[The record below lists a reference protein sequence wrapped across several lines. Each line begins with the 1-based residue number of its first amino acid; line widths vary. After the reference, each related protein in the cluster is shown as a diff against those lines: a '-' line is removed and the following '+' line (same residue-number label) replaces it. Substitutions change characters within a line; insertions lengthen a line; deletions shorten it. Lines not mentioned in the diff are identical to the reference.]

1 LKIETVGI
9 VGCGLMGS
17 GITEMAARCGYRVIV
32 SEADEGLLSRGL
44 DRIRA
49 SLTRAVSQG
58 KATHGEM
65 DDALMRIRGTTRL
78 EEFGA
83 CHLVVEAVTEDM
95 ALKKEVFAT
104 LDYICPPHTILG
116 SNTSCL
122 CVTEMASVTRRG
134 DRVLGL
140 HFFNPVPVM
149 KLLEIVRTILTSD
162 ETLETGRAFGESLGK
177 TVVVAPDRP
186 GFIVSRLLIPYL
198 LNAIRAVGNS
208 VASVED
214 IDQAMQLGTNQP
226 MGPLELSDLVGLD
239 TMLNI
244 ATQMF
249 GEFKDPVYAAPPLL
263 RRMVLAG
270 HLGRKTGK
278 GFYSYQCQADVRTP
292 GSGRVEPGTRIRT

>member
-44 DRIRA
+44 ECIRA

-58 KATHGEM
+58 KATQGEM
-65 DDALMRIRGTTRL
+65 DTALTRIQGTIRL
-78 EEFGA
+78 EDFA
-83 CHLVVEAVTEDM
+83 PCDLVVEAVTEQM
-95 ALKKEVFAT
+95 ALKKEVFAA
-104 LDYICPPHTILG
+104 LDIICPPRTIIG

-198 LNAIRAVGNS
+198 LNAIRVVGNS

-214 IDQAMQLGTNQP
+214 IDQAMKLGTNQP
-226 MGPLELSDLVGLD
+226 MGPLELTDLIGLD

-278 GFYSYQCQADVRTP
+278 GFYSY
-292 GSGRVEPGTRIRT
+292 